1 MKTFTPFLHALLVLV
16 VLAAASASAGAG
28 EIFTKKFPWQ
38 PQKGQQELDWK
49 TESGVR
55 VQQIT
60 FDLGDILKPIH
71 YSTARA
77 TLVVDNDSG
86 ADQVVGI
93 AVAIFDGEDHLVAAG
108 DGGVKLGTLGK
119 WKRDTFMVGFPHVF
133 RHINDAKYFLITIET
148 K

>member
-1 MKTFTPFLHALLVLV
+1 MKTLLSRGLLVLGLLV
-16 VLAAASASAGAG
+16 PFAASSEGG
-28 EIFTKKFPWQ
+28 QIFTKKFPWQ
-38 PQKGQQELDWK
+38 PQSGRQELDWK

-55 VQQIT
+55 VQQIA

-77 TLVVDNDSG
+77 TLIVDNDSG
-86 ADQVVGI
+86 ASQVVGI